1 MKPKAI
7 VALVVLCLFF
17 LLFKAGAQEETIPP
31 GEANA
36 ELEIVPEI
44 PLAAATVPEFNV
56 DPGITP
62 DSPFYFIDKLLETG
76 SDDPEKALEYKEEKI
91 AEALVMAEEGK
102 EVHAKEAFER
112 AQKY

>member
-44 PLAAATVPEFNV
+44 PLAEEVAVEPEIAPETAPTEEVAIEPEITPEAATVPEFNV

-62 DSPFYFIDKLLETG
+62 DSPFYFF
-76 SDDPEKALEYKEEKI
+76 
-91 AEALVMAEEGK
+91 
-102 EVHAKEAFER
+102 H
-112 AQKY
+112 